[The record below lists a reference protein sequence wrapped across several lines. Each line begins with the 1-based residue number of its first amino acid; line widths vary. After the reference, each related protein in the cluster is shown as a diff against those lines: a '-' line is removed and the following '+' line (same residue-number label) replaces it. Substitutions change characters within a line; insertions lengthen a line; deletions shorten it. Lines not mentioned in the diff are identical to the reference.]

1 MVKTITTALPKR
13 LNERNYMELIVPYV
27 DAMQNMLFRIE
38 ALNKDFSRKYQND
51 PIHHIQ
57 SRIKTKKSIEGKLT
71 RLQLEPTVEN
81 ARDQLTD
88 IAGIRVICHFIRDI
102 DWIVDIIKKQK
113 DLIILKER
121 DYIRNPKSNGYR
133 SYHIVF
139 GVPVYHTDGMDY
151 YPVEIQLRTMSMD
164 FWASMEHRICYKKEP
179 RQPVAQEM
187 LVEEFLG
194 YARQLEEIEAKMER
208 YCDEPREMTER

>member
-194 YARQLEEIEAKMER
+194 YGRQLEEIEAKMER